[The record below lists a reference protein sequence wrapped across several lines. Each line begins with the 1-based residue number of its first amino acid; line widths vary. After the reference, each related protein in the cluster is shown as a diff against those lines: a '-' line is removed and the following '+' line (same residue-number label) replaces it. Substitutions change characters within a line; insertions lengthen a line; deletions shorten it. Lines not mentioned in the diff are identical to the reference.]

1 MEVVE
6 FRLGEEALLHME
18 VQRVVEILLLLKAKK
33 IEEAGGLECWEQLS
47 DEEKLAANMSII
59 RSVGKKVFKNLPS
72 EDSRKLSQFIR
83 TGCCMH
89 KDLNTVKGGDKA
101 MQDWWES
108 AGKKRPLLLA
118 NRNNAAV
125 LANCMDTTNMT
136 AAEKQAGE
144 ISKRGGSHATALGG
158 MIFRN
163 KDKKKGQQDTYN
175 IFMENRVGHHVP
187 YPDVS
192 NTRYGTHGEAAGTII
207 AYQDHFISFM
217 EFIRDAKDKPGF
229 TNIEKNFY
237 DSLTNTETVTEFVV
251 LAAYNVGISKPFMG
265 YVRRHDNIL
274 EMQSFFEKKVKFL
287 ESIIQ
292 NPNLW
297 IGPDVLHKTG
307 SLNGEEWDQLD
318 TKIMKSIQK
327 LAPDLPDLS
336 GALVA
341 FLQGAK
347 ETFSE
352 RFSDEFND
360 DSEIKKLSAAERDSM
375 FFASTNDVNEGA
387 LGSWWLGQRKWPRE
401 TVHKFGAAFVRARN
415 DTEAFQQTHLTKEVD
430 QAYLRRTARE
440 VDRSGYQKNLKD
452 EQMKADGEKV
462 AENCK
467 KVAKRQERRENREA
481 AIVETGKN
489 LVLDDADIDRL
500 IVKDLN
506 KQLDFHRDEEK
517 KNPGPDSSEKVPLTS
532 HMRNRAER
540 VAALKKAVA
549 RFISKHGTMTGPTM
563 EETPVATAR
572 VEPLQDDPFY
582 ESDWDDDLI

>member
-1 MEVVE
+1 
-6 FRLGEEALLHME
+6 
-18 VQRVVEILLLLKAKK
+18 
-33 IEEAGGLECWEQLS
+33 
-47 DEEKLAANMSII
+47 
-59 RSVGKKVFKNLPS
+59 
-72 EDSRKLSQFIR
+72 
-83 TGCCMH
+83 
-89 KDLNTVKGGDKA
+89 
-101 MQDWWES
+101 
-108 AGKKRPLLLA
+108 
-118 NRNNAAV
+118 
-125 LANCMDTTNMT
+125 
-136 AAEKQAGE
+136 
-144 ISKRGGSHATALGG
+144 
-158 MIFRN
+158 
-163 KDKKKGQQDTYN
+163 
-175 IFMENRVGHHVP
+175 
-187 YPDVS
+187 
-192 NTRYGTHGEAAGTII
+192 
-207 AYQDHFISFM
+207 
-217 EFIRDAKDKPGF
+217 
-229 TNIEKNFY
+229 
-237 DSLTNTETVTEFVV
+237 
-251 LAAYNVGISKPFMG
+251 
-265 YVRRHDNIL
+265 
-274 EMQSFFEKKVKFL
+274 
-287 ESIIQ
+287 
-292 NPNLW
+292 
-297 IGPDVLHKTG
+297 
-307 SLNGEEWDQLD
+307 
-318 TKIMKSIQK
+318 MKSIQK

-352 RFSDEFND
+352 RFSDEFNN

-387 LGSWWLGQRKWPRE
+387 LGSWRLGQRKRPRE

-462 AENCK
+462 AENRK